1 MCLVQSRKFL
11 HLLLPIEFQLD
22 FFVPKASADENE
34 IIPKK
39 TENQKKKERKKRKE
53 KKMIVM
59 VNGQRIGSGW
69 TDDFWS
75 QITSESD

>member
-39 TENQKKKERKKRKE
+39 QRTKKRKKE
-53 KKMIVM
+53 KKEKK
-59 VNGQRIGSGW
+59 RK
-69 TDDFWS
+69 
-75 QITSESD
+75 